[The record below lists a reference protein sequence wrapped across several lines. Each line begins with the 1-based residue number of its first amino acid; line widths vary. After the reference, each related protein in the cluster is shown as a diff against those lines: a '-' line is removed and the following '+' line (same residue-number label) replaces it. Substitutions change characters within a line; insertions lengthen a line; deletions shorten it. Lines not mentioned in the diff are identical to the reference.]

1 MTVVIDG
8 ADFDRADLRDFLQ
21 AHLDDVEPTAPP
33 ESRHALDLKSLRG
46 PGVRMWVARL
56 DGALVGTVALK
67 NLTPAHDELKS
78 MRTDPAARGQGVAS
92 ALLRHALDDARARG
106 ISRVS
111 LETGSM
117 AFFDPA
123 RALYRKYGF
132 TECGPFGSYLPDPNS
147 MFMTL
152 LLR

>member
-1 MTVVIDG
+1 MLIEP
-8 ADFDRADLRDFLQ
+8 AKFDRADLRDFLQ
-21 AHLDDVEPTAPP
+21 AHLDDMEPTAPP
-33 ESRHALDLKSLRG
+33 ESRHALDLSGLRE

-67 NLTPAHDELKS
+67 NLTPTHDELKS
-78 MRTDPAARGQGVAS
+78 MRTDPAARGNGVAS
-92 ALLRHALDDARARG
+92 ALLEHALDDARARG
-106 ISRVS
+106 IDQVS

-132 TECGPFGSYLPDPNS
+132 TECGPFGSYVADPNS
-147 MFMTL
+147 TFMTRWL
-152 LLR
+152 